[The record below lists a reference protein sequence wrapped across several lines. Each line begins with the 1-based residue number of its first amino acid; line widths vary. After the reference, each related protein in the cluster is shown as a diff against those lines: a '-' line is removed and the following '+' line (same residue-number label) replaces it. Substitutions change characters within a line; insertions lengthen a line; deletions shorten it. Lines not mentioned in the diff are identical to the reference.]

1 MLYVETGSTSPYF
14 NLAAEEY
21 LTTQFEEEICML
33 WRNRAS
39 IIVGRNQNTMA
50 EIDYGYVTENKIP
63 VVRRMSGGGAV
74 FHDLNNLNFTYIL
87 NGGEFGDYVGFT
99 SQLREYIETLGI
111 KTELSGRND
120 ILVDGRKFSGN
131 AQYKYHD
138 RLMHHGTIMINADI
152 SHLVAAL
159 KPDESKIASKG
170 IKSVKSRVANLAEF
184 ADIDVLTFM
193 KGFEEYIK
201 RNPEVRDYKLTE
213 DDISKINK
221 SVKEKYSTF
230 EWNFGYS
237 PKYTFHKKAR
247 FERGGIEVFL
257 EIADGK
263 IKATELYGDF
273 FSSHGTEELLKA
285 LIGKNHE
292 KSAVSKA
299 IGAIWYDNILG
310 GISKDQFVSC
320 LF

>member
-21 LTTQFEEEICML
+21 LTTQFKEEICML
-33 WRNRAS
+33 WRNSSS

-50 EIDYGYVTENKIP
+50 EIDYDFVTANDIP

-74 FHDLNNLNFTYIL
+74 FHDLNNLNFTYIV

-99 SQLREYIETLGI
+99 SELREYIKTLGI
-111 KTELSGRND
+111 ETTLSGRND
-120 ILVDGRKFSGN
+120 ILAGGRKFSGN

-159 KPDESKIASKG
+159 KPDETKIASKG

-184 ADIDVLTFM
+184 ADTDVLTFM
-193 KGFEEYIK
+193 NGFEEYIK
-201 RNPEVRDYKLTE
+201 RNPDVKDYKLT
-213 DDISKINK
+213 DTDIAEIEK

-237 PKYTFHKKAR
+237 PKYTFRKKAR
-247 FERGGIEVFL
+247 FEKGGLEVFL
-257 EIADGK
+257 EISDGK
-263 IKATELYGDF
+263 IKGCELYGDF
-273 FSSHGTEELLKA
+273 FSSHGTEELLKS
-285 LIGKNHE
+285 LINTNHE
-292 KSAVSKA
+292 KSAAEKA
-299 IGAIWYDNILG
+299 IGAVWYENILG
-310 GISKDQFVSC
+310 GISLDQFLSC